1 MASSKA
7 SVSSQMHGE
16 ESYKVASEKDLQ
28 TLAVTE
34 LDDGKPNVTKLAK
47 IEEVIEAETQLSEE
61 EGRRLRR
68 KIDRYTVPCLLA
80 IYGLQYAD
88 KVSLANGVLFGLKQ
102 DTKLKGQEYS
112 WLTTIYYLGY
122 FIFQPLMN
130 YAMQRLDAAYVVSA
144 MVVVWG
150 VVLVTLGLCNTFAQ
164 LMAVRFILGAL
175 EGVVTPAFGL
185 IVASWYKRSEQNAR
199 QLLYFAMN
207 TGFSMWVSV
216 VIYFLAKR
224 AHDDGSISGWR
235 VINFFLG
242 GLTVFTGILSGIF
255 LRMPKTAWWL
265 SEEERKLA
273 HARIIDNGTG
283 TGEAHGWKWD
293 QVKDAFTDPTTYFIF
308 FINITCCI
316 PNGGITTFQSL
327 IYLSFSF
334 TPLETILYQLPSFA
348 LSFCWILFAA
358 YMIHKFPKLRF
369 FFMCFTIIPAFVAV
383 MTAGTLPHEPKFRWT
398 RYGVYLMSILYA
410 LQSFLMWALMPSII
424 GGRTKKTVVA
434 TLCFMGYCVGVSLRP
449 VPAME
454 MLCQAILTT
463 NVCCFLRD
471 YRQNMIGPQ
480 VFRASDA
487 PRYIRGL
494 IVVAAMLALVFILCI
509 SWLLYLVAENKRR
522 RKVLAQMGVSE
533 EERLLKNKINGEL
546 DVSAKSDLPSSAEA
560 SRFTDVD
567 LLSTWTHR

>member
-1 MASSKA
+1 MSSHKA
-7 SVSSQMHGE
+7 SISSHSPCE
-16 ESYKVASEKDLQ
+16 ESIKAFDEKASQ
-28 TLAVTE
+28 SVAVTAFE
-34 LDDGKPNVTKLAK
+34 HGATGTKLSK
-47 IEEVIEAETQLSEE
+47 IEEVIEAEHQLTEQES
-61 EGRRLRR
+61 RRLRR

-88 KVSLANGVLFGLKQ
+88 KVSLATGVLFGLKQ
-102 DTKLKGQEYS
+102 DTHLKGQEYS

-130 YAMQRLDAAYVVSA
+130 YGMQRVDAAYVVSA

-150 VVLVTLGLCNTFAQ
+150 IVLVTLGLCHSFAQ

-175 EGVVTPAFGL
+175 EGVVTPAFSL

-199 QLLYFAMN
+199 QLWYFAMN
-207 TGFSMWVSV
+207 TGFSLWVSV
-216 VIYFLAKR
+216 VIYFVSKKAS
-224 AHDDGSISGWR
+224 DDGHISGWR

-242 GLTVFTGILSGIF
+242 GLTVFVGVLTGIF
-255 LRMPKTAWWL
+255 LRLPKNAWWL
-265 SEEERKLA
+265 NENERKLA
-273 HARIIDNGTG
+273 HARIIDNGVG
-283 TGEAHGWKWD
+283 TGETKEWKGD
-293 QVKDAFTDPTTYFIF
+293 QVKDALTDPNTYFIF
-308 FINITCCI
+308 FINVTCCI

-327 IYLSFSF
+327 IYQSFSF
-334 TPLETILYQLPSFA
+334 TPLESILYQLPSFA

-358 YMIHKFPKLRF
+358 FMIHKFPRLRF
-369 FFMCFTIIPAFVAV
+369 FFMCFTVIPAFVAV
-383 MTAGTLPHEPKFRWT
+383 MTAGTLPHEPKYKWS

-434 TLCFMGYCVGVSLRP
+434 TLCFMGYCVG
-449 VPAME
+449 
-454 MLCQAILTT
+454 
-463 NVCCFLRD
+463 
-471 YRQNMIGPQ
+471 NMIGPQ

-494 IVVAAMLALVFILCI
+494 IVVASMLALVFVLCI
-509 SWLLYLVAENKRR
+509 CWLIYLVTENKRR

-546 DVSAKSDLPSSAEA
+546 DVAINAVYGHQKRDFRLPD
-560 SRFTDVD
+560 SR
-567 LLSTWTHR
+567 L